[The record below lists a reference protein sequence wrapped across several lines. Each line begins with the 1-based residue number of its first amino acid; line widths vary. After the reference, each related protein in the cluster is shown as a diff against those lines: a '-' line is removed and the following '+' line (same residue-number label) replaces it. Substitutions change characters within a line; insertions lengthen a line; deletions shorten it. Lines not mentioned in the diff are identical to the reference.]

1 MGISSAHRLLVIADP
16 PCLMSRFLKTETA
29 FVKSTQ
35 TQHTW
40 DAAHEKIRV
49 LAMLLKWVVED
60 SSNLVDDMTSKA
72 REMTYRGRRMPTRS
86 KIQYL
91 IHLDDCRRL
100 AISDLKHGKTVVDEA
115 RLTVEKADFCCKKK
129 GGLDEAMAIKT
140 FSSFHDDFNFLIM
153 KFETPEMTLATVRE
167 QINEQMSLA
176 RGERALILTIA
187 AAFFIPLSFI
197 ASIFG
202 MDVKEPLFPP
212 SKSRSK
218 TASKTT
224 TTTPT
229 ISSIPIASVDPSQPS
244 QHYWTMSQYLEI
256 SLPLTVGVILLP
268 LIAGPWL
275 RLASQQYDVN
285 RRHWRALFVVFSA
298 CYFVGLL
305 VAFYIGSRSYDTRN
319 YSDYIATMLYL
330 AAGYSVTAVIGI
342 ARMVGASRNKKGR
355 LRWTLLLLMSGAF
368 VVADLSSLGGY
379 VPYAIF
385 PYLYMFMTS
394 KMSVRYL
401 KRTWSRLNRKDKRQS
416 VAQYTSVTQV

>member
-49 LAMLLKWVVED
+49 LAMLLKWVAED
-60 SSNLVDDMTSKA
+60 SSNLVHDMTSKA

-176 RGERALILTIA
+176 QGERALILTIA

-202 MDVKEPLFPP
+202 MNVKEPLFPP

-256 SLPLTVGVILLP
+256 SLPLTHRSNMMSIVGT
-268 LIAGPWL
+268 G
-275 RLASQQYDVN
+275 
-285 RRHWRALFVVFSA
+285 AL
-298 CYFVGLL
+298 
-305 VAFYIGSRSYDTRN
+305 
-319 YSDYIATMLYL
+319 
-330 AAGYSVTAVIGI
+330 
-342 ARMVGASRNKKGR
+342 
-355 LRWTLLLLMSGAF
+355 
-368 VVADLSSLGGY
+368 SL
-379 VPYAIF
+379 
-385 PYLYMFMTS
+385 
-394 KMSVRYL
+394 
-401 KRTWSRLNRKDKRQS
+401 
-416 VAQYTSVTQV
+416 